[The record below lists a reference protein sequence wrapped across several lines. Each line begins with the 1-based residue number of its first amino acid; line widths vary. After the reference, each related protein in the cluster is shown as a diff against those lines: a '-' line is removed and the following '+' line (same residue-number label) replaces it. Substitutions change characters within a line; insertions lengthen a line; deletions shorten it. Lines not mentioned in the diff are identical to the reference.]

1 MDSFTTY
8 HSRNTYVGNRHT
20 RCVSKS
26 PKYKLL
32 TVTVVTYKLL
42 LAFESFSYLL
52 RCSIS
57 MRVMSFS
64 SFVHINLTAMSVIAN
79 SKRPQNNQVVCT
91 LNKQILPVNSTYLS
105 GLLKAR
111 NRIKT
116 YAVSGDR

>member
-8 HSRNTYVGNRHT
+8 HFRNRYVGNRHT

-57 MRVMSFS
+57 MRVMSFP
-64 SFVHINLTAMSVIAN
+64 SFVHINLTAMSVIPN
-79 SKRPQNNQVVCT
+79 SK
-91 LNKQILPVNSTYLS
+91 
-105 GLLKAR
+105 
-111 NRIKT
+111 
-116 YAVSGDR
+116 